1 MSDEKKIVLIVED
14 DAFIRDIYSVKFSQ
28 EGYQTEIATNGI
40 EALSKLEKIF
50 PDIIILDVVMPHMD
64 GMETLRN
71 IKKNDRLKNIP
82 IIMLTNVSEKEKI
95 DESMEGGV
103 EEYLIKSHFA
113 PSEIVEKV
121 NSLLNK

>member
-50 PDIIILDVVMPHMD
+50 PDIIILDVVMP
-64 GMETLRN
+64 TWTAW
-71 IKKNDRLKNIP
+71 RL
-82 IIMLTNVSEKEKI
+82 L
-95 DESMEGGV
+95 
-103 EEYLIKSHFA
+103 
-113 PSEIVEKV
+113 EISRRMIV
-121 NSLLNK
+121 